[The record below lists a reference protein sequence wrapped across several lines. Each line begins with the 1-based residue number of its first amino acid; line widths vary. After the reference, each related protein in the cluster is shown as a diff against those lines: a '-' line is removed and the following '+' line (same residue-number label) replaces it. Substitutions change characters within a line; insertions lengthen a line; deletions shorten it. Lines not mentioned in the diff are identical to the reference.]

1 MEFTYKNLKGKF
13 IDFQVVETG
22 FYFTWIKLQYE
33 LYNEHGEV
41 IDKDWSTHQY
51 GTFGYEPE
59 FDDEYYDEDGE
70 VKLTD
75 EEIVNYVDDLF
86 HDIYEIEDLVDGIR
100 RSSYANFWDP
110 VESVEDICKELF
122 EFLYFQYPQY
132 LESQK

>member
-1 MEFTYKNLKGKF
+1 MSNELYTFAEPVQVVPFSSLKWGKF
-13 IDFQVVETG
+13 TLLH
-22 FYFTWIKLQYE
+22 T
-33 LYNEHGEV
+33 V
-41 IDKDWSTHQY
+41 IDKDWSTRQY

-122 EFLYFQYPQY
+122 EFRYFQYPQY